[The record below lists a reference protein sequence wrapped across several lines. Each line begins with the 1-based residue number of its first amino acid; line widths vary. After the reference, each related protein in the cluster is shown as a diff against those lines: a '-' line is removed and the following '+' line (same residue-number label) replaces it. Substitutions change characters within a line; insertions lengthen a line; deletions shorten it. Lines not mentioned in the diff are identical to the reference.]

1 MSIML
6 IQEAKRFQQ
15 LAGIKE
21 EQGYYLT
28 PTEDPKTAQLHFTTD
43 EKPSLSKN
51 YEPLSPKSKRKV
63 QLTPELIKKELIDAL
78 RDNKM
83 DYEAAIISIS
93 GKYSLDKDK
102 LKQDFPRVDILSMA
116 SLDEINQ
123 VVNEALKR
131 FRMNEAEVNS
141 DTEIDAAMKAG
152 LAALTNEGKKLE
164 EIEDNNQPQ
173 ELNESVVALIASGM
187 LAAPKIIEWVGKAIG
202 FITNPFKKD
211 NKDENTIAKK
221 VEHFAHK
228 WEKVYIKAI
237 MWVVKKTKFVKQIWM
252 DSNGKVDDQKLLV
265 VAKYLYAAILAIAL
279 GNAVGTILGPAS
291 PIMKAIEGS
300 LGGVKAIEIAQI
312 ASKVK
317 GQL

>member
-1 MSIML
+1 ML
-6 IQEAKRFQQ
+6 IQEAKRLQQ
-15 LAGIKE
+15 LAGI
-21 EQGYYLT
+21 
-28 PTEDPKTAQLHFTTD
+28 
-43 EKPSLSKN
+43 
-51 YEPLSPKSKRKV
+51 
-63 QLTPELIKKELIDAL
+63 
-78 RDNKM
+78 
-83 DYEAAIISIS
+83 
-93 GKYSLDKDK
+93 
-102 LKQDFPRVDILSMA
+102 
-116 SLDEINQ
+116 
-123 VVNEALKR
+123 
-131 FRMNEAEVNS
+131 NEAEQNQV
-141 DTEIDAAMKAG
+141 DDPEIDAAMKAG
-152 LAALTNEGKKLE
+152 LSVLTTEAKFLD
-164 EIEDNNQPQ
+164 EIKDENQPQ
-173 ELNESVVALIASGM
+173 ELNESVLALIGSGL
-187 LAAPKIIEWVGKAIG
+187 LAAPKIIEWIGKAIAV
-202 FITNPFKKD
+202 ISKPFMK

>member
-1 MSIML
+1 ML
-6 IQEAKRFQQ
+6 IQEAKRLQQ

-152 LAALTNEGKKLE
+152 LSALTSGGESLD
-164 EIEDNNQPQ
+164 EIKDDEQPK
-173 ELNESVVALIASGM
+173 ELNESIVGLIASAL
-187 LAAPKIIEWVGKAIG
+187 LAAPKIIEWIGKAIG
-202 FITNPFKKD
+202 FISKPFMKD
-211 NKDENTIAKK
+211 KDENEIAKK
-221 VEHFAHK
+221 IEHFGHK
-228 WEKVYIKAI
+228 WEKLYLKAI
-237 MWVVKKTKFVKQIWM
+237 IWVVKKTKFVQQLWITPDKKI
-252 DSNGKVDDQKLLV
+252 DEQKLLI
-265 VAKYLYAAILAIAL
+265 VAKYIYAGILAIAL
-279 GNAVGTILGPAS
+279 GNAIKTVLGSAS
-291 PIMKAIEGS
+291 PIMKAIETS
-300 LGGVKAIEIAQI
+300 LGGIKATEIAQI